1 MKEIVRWHIAFLHF
15 YIYTPVHEYRINQ
28 RTMPDSQWF
37 LLNVYLINNV
47 EDMVV
52 FLAWKVFNF
61 DFIIHCFTCRN
72 VLVVT
77 FVNKQQLQNW
87 YNKKEN
93 MDISFIFD
101 QAKLCMV
108 QLGIGHSFGLFPST
122 SSIYSLQ
129 PRRSIPFNH
138 IDPFSPIS

>member
-28 RTMPDSQWF
+28 RTMPDSQRF
-37 LLNVYLINNV
+37 LWNVYLINNV
-47 EDMVV
+47 EDMAV

-77 FVNKQQLQNW
+77 FIKKQQFQNW
-87 YNKKEN
+87 FNKKRKYGYLIHFWS
-93 MDISFIFD
+93 DK
-101 QAKLCMV
+101 ALY
-108 QLGIGHSFGLFPST
+108 GIIWNWTFTWSIPFNLIDLFPST
-122 SSIYSLQ
+122 S
-129 PRRSIPFNH
+129 
-138 IDPFSPIS
+138 